1 MGIPYVCIDPKLSHM
16 SRNMSR
22 DMSHDSTRIT
32 VCVVY
37 LMHKVCVYQLY

>member
-1 MGIPYVCIDPKLSHM
+1 MGIPYVCIDPKLSHD
-16 SRNMSR
+16 MSR
-22 DMSHDSTRIT
+22 DMSRDSTRIT